1 MFHVGESDGW
11 LNPQILLFHAVLH
24 IFHVITIT
32 ITIAAFGYP
41 YMMRHAPVSEPVLR
55 GSIYQKSSGY
65 VNAFYL
71 WVMTRLTAAVALLTL
86 LSGCL
91 SEPVLPAGI
100 SQPDAGVLLLLVP
113 DNMDMT
119 SPQISAWADA
129 ASEGGVR
136 LQPITDT
143 QFLRMG
149 RGANEFAGLILPDAM
164 HTYASDHLIAAI
176 TSYTKR
182 GGNTMLVYDFGALER
197 KQGVSFYAVPKSRMS
212 ALAGVDYVLYD
223 RLRGK
228 TTGLG
233 PVRALRSTMRE
244 LLVPPGKSMPY
255 DPLAVGSA
263 SDILHGAAGHT
274 HTHTSHAAHTTLAGQ
289 LNSSGVSGETALY
302 LPVSPQDPGGTL
314 GFDPQQA
321 VDATSRAPNVP
332 TIASGT
338 PLSTMVDFGAT
349 SKPAPVN
356 GAMGATNTTTGQK
369 PAPVTASGG
378 TAAAVDDPLHA
389 YNGYLLGHLIYPTY
403 VTQGAFGWPT
413 NPKQIVLADSAQFG
427 LVAGVNPVGVGKVLF
442 VNLPLTYLKKRT
454 DALMMHGFVHYFT
467 RNIINMPHLSAMP
480 NGVAGITFDWHL
492 DFMLAQEP
500 TKKLMAMNVF
510 NDPTA
515 LFSIEMTAGP
525 DTISVGDRRGWN
537 LPANP
542 TAQEILKTFNTSG
555 HSVGSHGGWIH
566 DYSGANI
573 TESNQF
579 ASSGGACIN
588 PVTQVDNFEQCY
600 VMNHQAVDSTI
611 GRASRSY
618 SAPLGNNPPWAMNWL
633 EKRGVVAAYFAGHTG
648 LGATRHYRDGRLLN
662 PGMWVFPVTP
672 SGTYATFEEWQTHNV
687 PKEEISQWYRDLID
701 FNIAQNT
708 SRLVYAHPPG
718 AYRWSD
724 VLLGMFQYA
733 KAQQNA
739 GKLNWYT
746 MERLADFM
754 TTRLDVKWSQH
765 TNASGVTH
773 FKASHPTSLH
783 EMTWRLS
790 KSRYVNAPLVVD
802 GSATVQAHDAKY
814 WLVKAGPGQ
823 SLVFTAKATAR

>member
-1 MFHVGESDGW
+1 M
-11 LNPQILLFHAVLH
+11 
-24 IFHVITIT
+24 T
-32 ITIAAFGYP
+32 
-41 YMMRHAPVSEPVLR
+41 APVAEPGLR
-55 GSIYQKSSGY
+55 QSKCQKSLGS
-65 VNAFYL
+65 VNVFYL
-71 WVMTRLTAAVALLTL
+71 WILARCTTAMALLTL

-91 SEPVLPAGI
+91 IEPVLPAAI
-100 SQPDAGVLLLLVP
+100 SRPDAGVLLLLVP
-113 DNMDMT
+113 DNMGMA

-129 ASEGGVR
+129 ASEGGIR

-143 QFLRMG
+143 QFLRLN
-149 RGANEFAGLILPDAM
+149 RGANEFAGLILPDGM
-164 HTYASDHLIAAI
+164 HTYASDQLIAAI

-182 GGNTMLVYDFGALER
+182 GGNTMLVYDFGALEQR
-197 KQGVSFYAVPKSRMS
+197 KGVSFYAVPKSRMS

-223 RLRGK
+223 TLRGR

-255 DPLAVGSA
+255 DALALGSVA
-263 SDILHGAAGHT
+263 NISHGAAGHT
-274 HTHTSHAAHTTLAGQ
+274 HIHTSHAAYAALAGR
-289 LNSSGVSGETALY
+289 LNSSLPGESALY

-314 GFDPQQA
+314 GFDPEQS
-321 VDATSRAPNVP
+321 VDATSRVPNLP
-332 TIASGT
+332 TVASGT
-338 PLSTMVDFGAT
+338 PSSTMVDFGAAL
-349 SKPAPVN
+349 KPAPRN
-356 GAMGATNTTTGQK
+356 GATDTTTGK
-369 PAPVTASGG
+369 KSARTTASDGPATG
-378 TAAAVDDPLHA
+378 ADDPLHA
-389 YNGYLLGHLIYPTY
+389 YNGYLLGNLIYPTY

-413 NPKQIVLADSAQFG
+413 NPKQIVLADSPQFG
-427 LVAGVNPVGVGKVLF
+427 LVAGVNPVGLGKVLF

-454 DALMMHGFVHYFT
+454 DALMMHGFLHYFT

-492 DFMLAQEP
+492 DFMLAQES

-525 DTISVGDRRGWN
+525 DTISVGDQRGWN
-537 LPANP
+537 LPVNP
-542 TAQEILKTFNTSG
+542 TAQVILKTFDTFG

-579 ASSGGACIN
+579 ASSGGACVN

-600 VMNHQAVDSTI
+600 VLNHQAVDSVI

-618 SAPLGNNPPWAMNWL
+618 SAPLGNNPPWAMDWL

-648 LGATRHYRDGRLLN
+648 LGATRHYRDERLLN
-662 PGMWVFPVTP
+662 PAMWVFPVTP
-672 SGTYATFEEWQTHNV
+672 SGTYATFEEWQTHNI
-687 PKEEISQWYRDLID
+687 PKEEINQWYRDLID
-701 FNIAQNT
+701 FNISQNT

-724 VLLGMFQYA
+724 VLLGMFEYA
-733 KAQQNA
+733 RAQQSA

-754 TTRLDVKWSQH
+754 TKRLDVKWSQH
-765 TNASGVTH
+765 TDESGVTH
-773 FKASHPTSLH
+773 FQASHPTSLD
-783 EMTWRLS
+783 EMTWRLP
-790 KSRYVNAPLVVD
+790 KSRYIKAPLVVN
-802 GSATVQAHDAKY
+802 GNATLQAHDAKY